1 MTIIKEFI
9 KGTVNVLNL
18 FSPLEYYILIKRIH
32 TKGGGGVGWGRGG
45 EGELQD
51 SIPRLNVEK
60 LAICLS
66 YERKPC
72 FSPNIMLSRRD
83 V

>member
-32 TKGGGGVGWGRGG
+32 TKGGGGWGGGG
-45 EGELQD
+45 EGRG
-51 SIPRLNVEK
+51 SFKIPS
-60 LAICLS
+60 LA
-66 YERKPC
+66 
-72 FSPNIMLSRRD
+72 
-83 V
+83 